1 MRYAISEEALT
12 RASKR
17 FGSEAAKMLK
27 TKIFFVNDWVDP
39 LTARLCVSPSDLRLV
54 YDSHG
59 WNPFPEIKP
68 QIDSKKIHIVTDD
81 ARNLYLARWS
91 KGKWIFLH
99 TNDQPS
105 VIAFHPAPMKYM
117 PDKPLDNHPDAI
129 AARKYIGN
137 DRYGI

>member
-1 MRYAISEEALT
+1 MRYTISEEALT

-17 FGSEAAKMLK
+17 FGSKAAKMLK

-39 LTARLCVSPSDLRLV
+39 LTARLCVSPSFLRLV

-68 QIDSKKIHIVTDD
+68 QNDSKKIYIVTDE
-81 ARNLYLARWS
+81 ARNIYLANWS
-91 KGKWIFLH
+91 KGKWIFMH